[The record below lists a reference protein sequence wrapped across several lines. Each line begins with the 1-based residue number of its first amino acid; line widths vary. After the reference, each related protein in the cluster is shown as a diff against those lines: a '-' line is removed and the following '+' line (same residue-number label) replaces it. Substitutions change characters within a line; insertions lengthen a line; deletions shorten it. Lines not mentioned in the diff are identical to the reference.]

1 MEKTHKPITQ
11 MKGDIMNGRE
21 RITGLLRKEKVDQVP
36 WVPFAGV
43 HAGKLKGYTA
53 KEVLQD
59 KDKLVESL
67 LEVKKIYQPDGMPV
81 VFDLQI
87 EAEILGC
94 ELLWADNNPPSVKS
108 HPLADT
114 KEIPSVIPSKDDG
127 RLPMILETM
136 REMKEKV
143 GGDTALYG
151 LLTGPFTLASHL
163 RGQSFFMDMAMDPEY
178 CKNMLKYTAQIAK
191 AMCDYFIEA
200 GMDVISIVCPLVSQV
215 SPKHFN
221 AILSEPYKEVF
232 DHIRSKKALSS
243 FFVCGNATPNIEPM
257 CQTNPDSISVDENVD
272 MVKAKEITDKY
283 DIVIGGNIPL
293 TTVMLHGTQQDNM
306 KYVVDL
312 LDKLGH
318 EKLIIAPGCDM
329 PYDLPIEST
338 IAIQQAVRDTDKAR
352 EIIKDYTAVE
362 EDPIEIVLPDYK
374 NLKKPFVEVFT
385 LDSISCAACT
395 YMMGAATDAKEHFG
409 DTIDV
414 IEYKFTE
421 KESIARCKKMG
432 VGKLPSMYLNGELAY
447 SSIIP
452 SREELFSKIK
462 ALL

>member
-1 MEKTHKPITQ
+1 
-11 MKGDIMNGRE
+11 MNGKE
-21 RITGLLRKEKVDQVP
+21 RILHLLRKEKVDQVP

-43 HAGKLKGYTA
+43 HAGKLKGYSA

-67 LEVKKIYQPDGMPV
+67 LEVKKIFKPDGMPV

-94 ELLWADNNPPSVKS
+94 ELLWAENNPPSVKS

-114 KEIPSVIPSKDDG
+114 KDIPSRIPAKDDG

-136 REMKEKV
+136 REVKEKI
-143 GGDTALYG
+143 GDDTALYG

-163 RGQSFFMDMAMDPEY
+163 RGQSFFMDMAMDVEY

-191 AMCDYFIEA
+191 AMSDYFIEA
-200 GMDVISIVCPLVSQV
+200 GMDVISIVCPLVSQI
-215 SPKHFN
+215 SPKHFD
-221 AILSEPYKEVF
+221 AMLSGPYQEVF
-232 DHIRSKKALSS
+232 DHIRSKDALSS

-257 CQTNPDSISVDENVD
+257 CKTNPDSISVDENVN
-272 MVKAKEITDKY
+272 MAEAKKITEQY

-306 KYVVDL
+306 KYVVEL
-312 LDKLGH
+312 LDKVGH

-329 PYDLPIEST
+329 PYDLPIENT
-338 IAIQQAVRDTDKAR
+338 IAVQQAVGDTEKAR

-362 EDPIEIVLPDYK
+362 EDPIEIVLPDYE
-374 NLKKPFVEVFT
+374 NLKKPFLEVFT

-409 DTIDV
+409 DAIDV

-432 VGKLPSMYLNGELAY
+432 VGKLPSMYINGELAY

-462 ALL
+462 AQL

>member
-1 MEKTHKPITQ
+1 MTGK
-11 MKGDIMNGRE
+11 E
-21 RITGLLRKEKVDQVP
+21 RIVRLLQKEKADQVP
-36 WVPFAGV
+36 WLPFAGV

-67 LEVKKIYQPDGMPV
+67 LEVKKIFKPDGMPV

-94 ELLWADNNPPSVKS
+94 ELLWAENNPPSVKS

-114 KEIPSVIPSKDDG
+114 KDIPSEIPSKDDG
-127 RLPMILETM
+127 RLPMILEAM
-136 REMKEKV
+136 REVKEKI
-143 GGDTALYG
+143 GDDTALYG
-151 LLTGPFTLASHL
+151 LLTGPLTLASHL

-178 CKNMLKYTAQIAK
+178 CQNLLKYTAQVAK
-191 AMCDYFIEA
+191 AMADYFIEV

-215 SPKHFN
+215 SPKNFD
-221 AILSEPYKEVF
+221 ALLSKPYKAVF
-232 DHIRSKKALSS
+232 DHIRSKGALSS
-243 FFVCGNATPNIEPM
+243 FFVCGNAGPNIEPM
-257 CQTNPDSISVDENVD
+257 CQTSPDSISVDENVD
-272 MVKAKEITDKY
+272 MVEAKKITEKY

-312 LDKLGH
+312 LDKVGH

-329 PYDLPIEST
+329 PYDLPLENT
-338 IAIQQAVRDTDKAR
+338 IAIQQAVSDTERTR

-362 EDPIEIVLPDYK
+362 EDPIEIDLPDYE

-409 DTIDV
+409 DAIDV
-414 IEYKFTE
+414 VEYKYTE

-452 SREELFSKIK
+452 SREELYSKIE

>member
-1 MEKTHKPITQ
+1 
-11 MKGDIMNGRE
+11 MNGKE
-21 RITGLLRKEKVDQVP
+21 RILNLLRKEKVDQVP

-43 HAGKLKGYTA
+43 HAGKLKGYSA

-67 LEVKKIYQPDGMPV
+67 LEVKKIFKPDGMPV

-87 EAEILGC
+87 EAEILDC
-94 ELLWADNNPPSVKS
+94 ELLWAENNPPSVKS

-114 KEIPSVIPSKDDG
+114 KDIPSRIPSKDDG

-136 REMKEKV
+136 REVKEKI
-143 GGDTALYG
+143 GDDTALYG

-163 RGQSFFMDMAMDPEY
+163 RGQSFFMDMAMDVEY

-191 AMCDYFIEA
+191 AMSDYFIEA
-200 GMDVISIVCPLVSQV
+200 GMDVISIVCPLVSQI
-215 SPKHFN
+215 SPKHFD
-221 AILSEPYKEVF
+221 AVLSGPYQEVF
-232 DHIRSKKALSS
+232 DHIRSKGALSS

-257 CQTNPDSISVDENVD
+257 CKTNPDSISVDENVD
-272 MVKAKEITDKY
+272 MAEAKKITEQY

-306 KYVVDL
+306 KYVVEL
-312 LDKLGH
+312 LDKVGH

-329 PYDLPIEST
+329 PYDLPLENT
-338 IAIQQAVRDTDKAR
+338 IAVQQAVCDTEKAR

-362 EDPIEIVLPDYK
+362 EDPIEIVLPDYE

-409 DTIDV
+409 DAIDV

-432 VGKLPSMYLNGELAY
+432 VGKLPSMYINGELAY

-452 SREELFSKIK
+452 SREDLFSKIK
-462 ALL
+462 AQL

>member
-1 MEKTHKPITQ
+1 
-11 MKGDIMNGRE
+11 MNGKE
-21 RITGLLRKEKVDQVP
+21 RIINLLKKQKVDQVP

-43 HAGKLKGYTA
+43 HAGKLKGYSA

-108 HPLADT
+108 HPLAQT
-114 KEIPSVIPSKDDG
+114 KDIPSKIPSKTDG
-127 RLPMILETM
+127 RLPMILEAM
-136 REMKEKV
+136 REVKEKV
-143 GGDTALYG
+143 GNDTALYG
-151 LLTGPFTLASHL
+151 LFTGPLTLASHL

-178 CKNMLKYTAQIAK
+178 CKNLLKYSAQVAK

-200 GMDVISIVCPLVSQV
+200 GMDIISVVCPLVSQV
-215 SPKHFN
+215 SPKQFN
-221 AILSEPYKEVF
+221 ALLLEPYKEVF
-232 DHIRSKKALSS
+232 DHIRGKGVLSS
-243 FFVCGNATPNIEPM
+243 FFVCGNAGPNIENM
-257 CQTNPDSISVDENVD
+257 CKTNPDSISVDENID

-306 KYVVDL
+306 KYIVDL
-312 LDKLGH
+312 LDQVSH
-318 EKLIIAPGCDM
+318 DRLIIAPGCDM
-329 PYDLPIEST
+329 PYDLPIENS
-338 IAIQQAVRDTDKAR
+338 IAVQTAIRDTEKAR

-362 EDPIEIVLPDYK
+362 ENPIEITLPDYK

-395 YMMGAATDAKEHFG
+395 YMMGAAMDAKEHFG

-421 KESIARCKKMG
+421 KASIARCKKMG
-432 VGKLPSMYLNGELAY
+432 VGKLPSIYINGELAY

-452 SREELFSKIK
+452 GREELFSKIK

>member
-1 MEKTHKPITQ
+1 MTGK
-11 MKGDIMNGRE
+11 E
-21 RITGLLRKEKVDQVP
+21 RIIKLLKKERIDQVP

-94 ELLWADNNPPSVKS
+94 KLLWADRNPPSVKS
-108 HPLADT
+108 HPMAET
-114 KEIPSVIPSKDDG
+114 KEIPGDSSVLSKGDG
-127 RLPMILETM
+127 RLPMILEAM
-136 REMKEKV
+136 RETKEKI
-143 GGDTALYG
+143 GNDTALYG
-151 LLTGPFTLASHL
+151 LITGPFTLATHL
-163 RGQSFFMDMAMDPEY
+163 RGQTFIMDMIKDPEY
-178 CKNMLKYTAQIAK
+178 ANKLLKYTTEIAK
-191 AMCDYFIEA
+191 SMSAYFIEA
-200 GMDVISIVCPLVSQV
+200 GMDVIAVVCPLVSQV

-221 AILSEPYKEVF
+221 ALLLEPYKEVF
-232 DHIRSKKALSS
+232 DNIRSKGALSS

-257 CQTNPDSISVDENVD
+257 CNTNPDSISVDENVD

-283 DIVIGGNIPL
+283 DIVIAGNIPL
-293 TTVMLHGTQQDNM
+293 TTVLLHGTQQDNM

-312 LDKLGH
+312 LDKVGH
-318 EKLIIAPGCDM
+318 ERLIIAPGCDM
-329 PYDLPIEST
+329 PYDLPIENS
-338 IAIQQAVRDTDKAR
+338 IALQQAVRDTEKVK

-362 EDPIEIVLPDYK
+362 EEPIEIVLPDYE

-409 DTIDV
+409 DAIDV

-432 VGKLPSMYLNGELAY
+432 VGKLPSMYINGELAY

-462 ALL
+462 AIL

>member
-1 MEKTHKPITQ
+1 MTGK
-11 MKGDIMNGRE
+11 E
-21 RITGLLRKEKVDQVP
+21 RIMRLLRKEKVDQVP

-53 KEVLQD
+53 REVLQD

-94 ELLWADNNPPSVKS
+94 ELLWAENNPPSVKS
-108 HPLADT
+108 HPLAET
-114 KEIPSVIPSKDDG
+114 KDIPSRVPSKGDG
-127 RLPMILETM
+127 RLPMILSAM
-136 REMKEKV
+136 KEMKEKV
-143 GGDTALYG
+143 GDDTALYG
-151 LLTGPFTLASHL
+151 LFTGPLTLASHL

-178 CKNMLKYTAQIAK
+178 CKNLLNYATQIAK

-200 GMDVISIVCPLVSQV
+200 GMDVISVVCPLVSQV

-221 AILSEPYKEVF
+221 ALLSEPYKEVF
-232 DHIRSKKALSS
+232 DHIRSKGALSS
-243 FFVCGNATPNIEPM
+243 FFVCGNAGPNIEPM

-272 MVKAKEITDKY
+272 MVKAKELSDKY

-306 KYVVDL
+306 KYIVDL
-312 LDKLGH
+312 LDQVGH
-318 EKLIIAPGCDM
+318 ERLIIAPGCDM
-329 PYDLPIEST
+329 PYDLPIENS
-338 IAIQQAVRDTDKAR
+338 IAVQKAIRDTETAR
-352 EIIKDYTAVE
+352 QMVKDYTAVE
-362 EDPIEIVLPDYK
+362 DDTIVIELPDYE

-385 LDSISCAACT
+385 LDSIACAACT
-395 YMMGAATDAKEHFG
+395 YMLGAATDAKEHFG
-409 DTIDV
+409 DAIDI

-432 VGKLPSMYLNGELAY
+432 VVNLPSIYINGELAY

-462 ALL
+462 TLL